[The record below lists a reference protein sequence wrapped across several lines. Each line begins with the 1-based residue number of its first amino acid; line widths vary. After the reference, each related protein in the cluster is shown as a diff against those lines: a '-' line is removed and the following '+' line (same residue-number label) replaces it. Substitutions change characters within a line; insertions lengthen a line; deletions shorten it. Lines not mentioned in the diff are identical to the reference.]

1 MEEVVVSFYE
11 RLGDALAVAG
21 LTQKQLRER
30 INADK
35 NGPTVSA
42 ASVSNW
48 FNGVGALPTCENLKA
63 LCKALNV
70 TPDYLL
76 GYTDVPNYQVADV
89 EALKRAEAY
98 TGLPRHALETLHH
111 NDEYPFIAPS
121 ETVLL
126 DGFKAIA
133 QNRTAVET
141 ARLLAQP
148 DFLRA
153 LETMETA
160 REYHQAMKSIDGQGL
175 DADEARHTAE
185 TNYLYLKY
193 IITSRITSSVEAI
206 LEQG

>member
-1 MEEVVVSFYE
+1 MVRVPATFPD
-11 RLGDALAVAG
+11 RLSDALDAAG
-21 LTQKQLRER
+21 LNAKQLCAK
-30 INADK
+30 INE
-35 NGPTVSA
+35 GLPEPIISG
-42 ASVSNW
+42 ASMSNW
-48 FNGVGALPTCENLKA
+48 LNGRGGLPNGDKLVA

-76 GYTDVPNYQVADV
+76 GYTDIPNYQVADA
-89 EALKRAEAY
+89 EILKQVAAY
-98 TGLPRHALETLHH
+98 TGLPRQALETLHH
-111 NDEYPFIAPS
+111 NDAGPFIAPS
-121 ETVLL
+121 ETILL
-126 DGFKAIA
+126 DGFKAID
-133 QNRTAVET
+133 QNRTAVEV

-160 REYHQAMKSIDGQGL
+160 RQYHQAMKSIDGQGL

-193 IITSRITSSVEAI
+193 IITSHITACVDAL